1 MERDLDR
8 GDVGRIVVKVG
19 TNTLAGDDGRPDDA
33 YLEDLA
39 GQMVEARRGGRDVI
53 LVSSGAIGSGLGI
66 AGVDNHV
73 EEIRLR
79 QAVAAVGQPHLMRAW
94 DDAFRE
100 HGVRVAQLLL
110 THGDFT
116 NRQAY
121 LNLRNTTEKL
131 LDMGVVPVVNENDT
145 TSVDEIDESFGDND
159 RLSAYMAAKAEA
171 DLLVLLTDVDGLL
184 TRPPSEP
191 GAERVPVVE
200 EVTDE
205 VRDMAGTGS
214 GSSPGRGGMRS
225 KVEAAGIAAAA
236 GVPVVVARGRDEA
249 VLERI
254 LEGEDLGTWFPPS
267 EGEPGKESWLRIAH
281 PEGRVHV
288 DGGAAEAL
296 RDGRHLLPAGV
307 TGVEGVFAEGA
318 VVEIV
323 HDGDVVAKARSTYR
337 SRDLDRVTGLH
348 SAEVRETLG
357 REGQA
362 NVTRKGNL
370 VVFGD
375 GGRPPS

>member
-1 MERDLDR
+1 MERDVD
-8 GDVGRIVVKVG
+8 RIVVKVG
-19 TNTLAGDDGRPDDA
+19 TNTLTDDEGRPDDA
-33 YLEDLA
+33 YLADLA
-39 GQMVEARRGGRDVI
+39 EQIVAVREGGREVI

-66 AGVDNHV
+66 VGVDNHV

-116 NRQAY
+116 SRQAY

-131 LDMGVVPVVNENDT
+131 LDLGVLPVVNENDT

-171 DLLVLLTDVDGLL
+171 DLLVMLTDVDGLH
-184 TRPPSEP
+184 TRRPSEP
-191 GAERVPVVE
+191 GAQRVPVVE

-205 VRDMAGTGS
+205 VLAMAGSSS
-214 GSSPGRGGMRS
+214 GDSPGHGGMRS
-225 KVEAAGIAAAA
+225 KVQAAGIATAA
-236 GVPVVVARGRDEA
+236 GVPVVVARGRDED
-249 VLERI
+249 VLARV
-254 LEGEDLGTWFPPS
+254 LEGEDLGTRFPPR
-267 EGEPGKESWLRIAH
+267 EGERGKESWLRIAH

-288 DGGAAEAL
+288 DGGAADAL

-307 TGVEGVFAEGA
+307 TDVEGVFAEGS

-323 HDGDVVAKARSTYR
+323 HGGSVVAKARSTYR

-348 SAEVRETLG
+348 SEEVREALD
-357 REGQA
+357 RDGQA
-362 NVTRKGNL
+362 NVTRKGDL
-370 VVFGD
+370 VVFGA
-375 GGRPPS
+375 GERPPS